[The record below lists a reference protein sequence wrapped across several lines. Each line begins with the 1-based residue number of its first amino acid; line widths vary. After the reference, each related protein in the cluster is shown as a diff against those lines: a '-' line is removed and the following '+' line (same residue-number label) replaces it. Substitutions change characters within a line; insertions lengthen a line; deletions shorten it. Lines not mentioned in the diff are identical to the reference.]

1 MSRLLAVPLGV
12 AFAALGIARFAIF
25 TQLEIWTGLQGSVVI
40 DGKAVELPAL
50 IWTIS
55 PVDKPVGTPLLPE
68 TPAPAMAKRYPT
80 FKKLETAN
88 PATEKLMFERPVTVR
103 VRGEKVEFTSAPR
116 KSQTTPSDFD
126 GLYLSYP
133 EATDSRQLGLVK
145 EPSKQTEWKIVSAER
160 DISRKKHGVDGF
172 QFEIRQVTR
181 FRLEA
186 QNRPGW
192 FLTKND
198 DGLLCVTQELPDDEF
213 LRLEHEVFYDD
224 LSDGK

>member
-12 AFAALGIARFAIF
+12 VLAAFGIARFAIF
-25 TQLEIWTGLQGSVVI
+25 TQLEIWTGLQGSVVV
-40 DGKAVELPAL
+40 DGKAVELPSL
-50 IWTIS
+50 IWSIA
-55 PVDKPVGTPLLPE
+55 PVDKPDGTPLLPE
-68 TPAPAMAKRYPT
+68 TPAPAMAKRYPNFRKSETVNPVTQRLT
-80 FKKLETAN
+80 FEQ
-88 PATEKLMFERPVTVR
+88 PVTVR

-116 KSQTTPSDFD
+116 TSQTTPSDFD
-126 GLYLSYP
+126 RLYLSYP
-133 EATDSRQLGLVK
+133 ESADSRQLGLVQ

-172 QFEIRQVTR
+172 QFEIRQMTR

-186 QNRPGW
+186 KNRPGW

-198 DGLLCVTQELPDDEF
+198 DGLLCLTQELPDDEF